1 MQLPRVARAE
11 NPLPILA
18 VLGALGVV
26 AAIFVARIAPAQ
38 TAARPYPTMAPLAK
52 YLMPDRSAEIALAR
66 TAAPDA
72 ISHDA
77 EVLVLGRKGYEQG
90 APGKEKGNGF
100 VCLVQRSFAAG
111 IEDPEFWNPKIRS
124 PICLNPAAVRSVLPR
139 LIAKTNLALAGHS
152 TTQMAADLDAAFR
165 ANQLPAVEPGAMSY
179 MLSKEAYL
187 NDRGGNW
194 HPHLMFFEPKTAD
207 GLWGANV
214 HDSPIIASS
223 DAHERLTILL
233 IPVAQWSDGTLMA
246 KVGP

>member
-1 MQLPRVARAE
+1 MQHIRLARAWKQLPLVAVVGAF
-11 NPLPILA
+11 
-18 VLGALGVV
+18 VLLSTAQ
-26 AAIFVARIAPAQ
+26 PAHTQ
-38 TAARPYPTMAPLAK
+38 SATKPYPTMAPLAQ
-52 YLMPDRSAEIALAR
+52 YLMPDRNAEIALAR

-77 EVLVLGRKGYEQG
+77 EVLVLGRHGYERG
-90 APGKEKGNGF
+90 APEKGNGNGF

-111 IEDPEFWNPKIRS
+111 IEASEFWNPKIRS

-165 ANQLPAVEPGAMSY
+165 ANQLSAVEPGAMSY
-179 MLSKEAYL
+179 MLSKQAYL
-187 NDRGGNW
+187 NDRDGNW
-194 HPHLMFFEPKTAD
+194 HPHIMFFEPQTAD

-214 HDSPIIASS
+214 HDSPIIAAS

-233 IPVAQWSDGTLMA
+233 IPVDQWSDGTLMS
-246 KVGP
+246 KVANK